1 MENSYF
7 NEVLS
12 NFTKDFA
19 YGGAIRHLV
28 DKGYTA
34 ERIIKEFNYPLSRE
48 SIEKMVNDYS
58 QKNKPDDVPVQAFD
72 SNRKEEGCC

>member
-7 NEVLS
+7 NEALS
-12 NFTKDFA
+12 NFAKDFA

-34 ERIIKEFNYPLSRE
+34 ERIIREFHHPMSRE
-48 SIEKMVNDYS
+48 SVEKIVEDHLKS
-58 QKNKPDDVPVQAFD
+58 KEQKNK
-72 SNRKEEGCC
+72 S

>member
-7 NEVLS
+7 NDALS
-12 NFTKDFA
+12 NFAKDFA

-34 ERIIKEFNYPLSRE
+34 ERIIREFKYPLSRE
-48 SIEKMVNDYS
+48 SIEKMVAD
-58 QKNKPDDVPVQAFD
+58 
-72 SNRKEEGCC
+72 

>member
-7 NEVLS
+7 NEALS
-12 NFTKDFA
+12 NFAKDFA

-34 ERIIKEFNYPLSRE
+34 DRIIREFHYPISRE
-48 SIEKMVNDYS
+48 SVEKIVEDNL
-58 QKNKPDDVPVQAFD
+58 KNKDKD
-72 SNRKEEGCC
+72 NKR

>member
-7 NEVLS
+7 NEALS
-12 NFTKDFA
+12 NFAKDFA

-34 ERIIKEFNYPLSRE
+34 DRIIREFHYPISRE
-48 SIEKMVNDYS
+48 SVEKIVEDHM
-58 QKNKPDDVPVQAFD
+58 KNKDKD
-72 SNRKEEGCC
+72 NKR

>member
-7 NEVLS
+7 NEALS
-12 NFTKDFA
+12 NFAKDFA

-34 ERIIKEFNYPLSRE
+34 DRIIREFHYPISRE
-48 SIEKMVNDYS
+48 SVEKIVEDHLR
-58 QKNKPDDVPVQAFD
+58 NKDKSD
-72 SNRKEEGCC
+72 KH

>member
-7 NEVLS
+7 NEALS
-12 NFTKDFA
+12 NFAKDFA

-34 ERIIKEFNYPLSRE
+34 ERIIREFHYPISRE
-48 SIEKMVNDYS
+48 SVEKIVEDHLKS
-58 QKNKPDDVPVQAFD
+58 KEQKNKP
-72 SNRKEEGCC
+72 

>member
-7 NEVLS
+7 NEALS
-12 NFTKDFA
+12 NFAKDFA

-34 ERIIKEFNYPLSRE
+34 ERIIREFHYPISRE
-48 SIEKMVNDYS
+48 SVEKIVEDHLR
-58 QKNKPDDVPVQAFD
+58 NKDKSDK
-72 SNRKEEGCC
+72 R

>member
-7 NEVLS
+7 NEALS
-12 NFTKDFA
+12 NFAKDFA

-34 ERIIKEFNYPLSRE
+34 DLIIREFHYPSSRE
-48 SIEKMVNDYS
+48 SVENIVEDHL
-58 QKNKPDDVPVQAFD
+58 KNKDKD
-72 SNRKEEGCC
+72 NKR

>member
-7 NEVLS
+7 NEALS
-12 NFTKDFA
+12 NFAKDFA

-34 ERIIKEFNYPLSRE
+34 ERIIREFCYPLSDE
-48 SIEKMVNDYS
+48 SIKKMVNDYL
-58 QKNKPDDVPVQAFD
+58 KTKDRNI
-72 SNRKEEGCC
+72 

>member
-7 NEVLS
+7 NEALS
-12 NFTKDFA
+12 NFAKDFA

-34 ERIIKEFNYPLSRE
+34 ERIIREFHYPISRE
-48 SIEKMVNDYS
+48 SVEKIVEDHL
-58 QKNKPDDVPVQAFD
+58 KNKDKSKKP
-72 SNRKEEGCC
+72 

>member
-7 NEVLS
+7 NEALS
-12 NFTKDFA
+12 NFAKDFA

-34 ERIIKEFNYPLSRE
+34 ERIIREFHYPISQESVEKIVEDHLKSKE
-48 SIEKMVNDYS
+48 
-58 QKNKPDDVPVQAFD
+58 QKNK
-72 SNRKEEGCC
+72 S

>member
-7 NEVLS
+7 NDALS

-34 ERIIKEFNYPLSRE
+34 DRIIREFKYPLSRE
-48 SIEKMVNDYS
+48 SIEKMVADY
-58 QKNKPDDVPVQAFD
+58 QKTK
-72 SNRKEEGCC
+72 KG

>member
-7 NEVLS
+7 NEALS
-12 NFTKDFA
+12 NFAKDFA

-34 ERIIKEFNYPLSRE
+34 DRIIREFHYPISRE
-48 SIEKMVNDYS
+48 SVEKIVENHL
-58 QKNKPDDVPVQAFD
+58 KNKDKD
-72 SNRKEEGCC
+72 NKR

>member
-7 NEVLS
+7 NEALS
-12 NFTKDFA
+12 NFAKDFA

-34 ERIIKEFNYPLSRE
+34 DRIIREFHYPISRE
-48 SIEKMVNDYS
+48 TVEKIVEDHL
-58 QKNKPDDVPVQAFD
+58 KNKDKD
-72 SNRKEEGCC
+72 NKR

>member
-7 NEVLS
+7 NEALS
-12 NFTKDFA
+12 NFAKDFA

-34 ERIIKEFNYPLSRE
+34 DRIIREFHYPISRE
-48 SIEKMVNDYS
+48 SVEKIVEDHL
-58 QKNKPDDVPVQAFD
+58 KNKDKD
-72 SNRKEEGCC
+72 NKR

>member
-7 NEVLS
+7 NEALS
-12 NFTKDFA
+12 NFAKDFA

-34 ERIIKEFNYPLSRE
+34 ERIIREFHYPISRE
-48 SIEKMVNDYS
+48 SGEKIVEDHLR
-58 QKNKPDDVPVQAFD
+58 NKDKSDK
-72 SNRKEEGCC
+72 R

>member
-7 NEVLS
+7 NEALS
-12 NFTKDFA
+12 NFAKDFA

-34 ERIIKEFNYPLSRE
+34 DRIIRNSTIRFPGKAWKR
-48 SIEKMVNDYS
+48 
-58 QKNKPDDVPVQAFD
+58 
-72 SNRKEEGCC
+72 

>member
-7 NEVLS
+7 NEALS
-12 NFTKDFA
+12 NFAKDFA

-34 ERIIKEFNYPLSRE
+34 VRIIREFHYPISRE
-48 SIEKMVNDYS
+48 SVEKIVEDHL
-58 QKNKPDDVPVQAFD
+58 KNKDKD
-72 SNRKEEGCC
+72 NKR

>member
-7 NEVLS
+7 NEALS
-12 NFTKDFA
+12 NFAKDFA

-34 ERIIKEFNYPLSRE
+34 DRIIREVHYPISRE
-48 SIEKMVNDYS
+48 SVEKIVEDHL
-58 QKNKPDDVPVQAFD
+58 KNKDKD
-72 SNRKEEGCC
+72 NKR

>member
-7 NEVLS
+7 NEALS
-12 NFTKDFA
+12 NFAKDFA

-34 ERIIKEFNYPLSRE
+34 DRIIRGFHYPISRE
-48 SIEKMVNDYS
+48 SVEKLS
-58 QKNKPDDVPVQAFD
+58 LIHI
-72 SNRKEEGCC
+72 

>member
-7 NEVLS
+7 NEALS
-12 NFTKDFA
+12 NFAKDFA

-34 ERIIKEFNYPLSRE
+34 DRIIREFHYPISRE
-48 SIEKMVNDYS
+48 SVEKIVEDHLR
-58 QKNKPDDVPVQAFD
+58 NKDKD
-72 SNRKEEGCC
+72 NKR

>member
-7 NEVLS
+7 NEALS
-12 NFTKDFA
+12 NFAKDFA

-34 ERIIKEFNYPLSRE
+34 DRIIRDFHYPISRE
-48 SIEKMVNDYS
+48 SMEKIVEDHL
-58 QKNKPDDVPVQAFD
+58 KNKDKD
-72 SNRKEEGCC
+72 NKR

>member
-7 NEVLS
+7 NEALS
-12 NFTKDFA
+12 NFAKDFA

-34 ERIIKEFNYPLSRE
+34 ERIIREFHYPISRE
-48 SIEKMVNDYS
+48 SVEKIVEDHLKS
-58 QKNKPDDVPVQAFD
+58 KEQKNK
-72 SNRKEEGCC
+72 S

>member
-7 NEVLS
+7 NEALS
-12 NFTKDFA
+12 NFAKDFA

-34 ERIIKEFNYPLSRE
+34 DRIIREFHYPISRE
-48 SIEKMVNDYS
+48 SVEKIVEDHLN
-58 QKNKPDDVPVQAFD
+58 NKDKD
-72 SNRKEEGCC
+72 NKR